1 MSRISLSHRLFSLLP
16 VLAALLIAWA
26 MALPAFA
33 AGQLPAY
40 LQKVQP
46 AELFEGADRF
56 GEPTGEP
63 PIAPVYRGAGLV
75 GYAYLNS
82 DVTSSVGYSGKPIH
96 IIVGI
101 DGEGVV
107 RGFKLIDHKEP
118 IVLIGIPQAKVVAAL
133 NSILNKNMARVASGA
148 ERPPQVDIVS
158 GATVTVLVMGDSV
171 IRSAVKL
178 IRTNRLKDG
187 VSAPAAVAP
196 DVKTVN
202 MSKTDIADWQT
213 LVGDGSVRSLRMT
226 VGEVSERFR
235 QANHA
240 DAADR
245 PETPQ
250 ANDRFIDLYIAPV
263 SVPAIGKSLLGESGY
278 QRLASR
284 LKPGQSAVLV
294 AGDGAYSFKGSGY
307 VRGGIF
313 DRDRAFAGRPGP
325 AVSRS

>member
-1 MSRISLSHRLFSLLP
+1 M
-16 VLAALLIAWA
+16 
-26 MALPAFA
+26 
-33 AGQLPAY
+33 
-40 LQKVQP
+40 
-46 AELFEGADRF
+46 
-56 GEPTGEP
+56 
-63 PIAPVYRGAGLV
+63 
-75 GYAYLNS
+75 
-82 DVTSSVGYSGKPIH
+82 
-96 IIVGI
+96 
-101 DGEGVV
+101 
-107 RGFKLIDHKEP
+107 
-118 IVLIGIPQAKVVAAL
+118 
-133 NSILNKNMARVASGA
+133 
-148 ERPPQVDIVS
+148 
-158 GATVTVLVMGDSV
+158 
-171 IRSAVKL
+171 KL

-313 DRDRAFAGRPGP
+313 DRIELLQDGQGLRFRDRDHTRLPTLAAQGAPRLRDIALFTIPVDSAFEVTEPFELQLLVQRSINTHDKAVIPYTLGYNLPSSYVNVEKGRGCHAGSGNS
-325 AVSRS
+325 A